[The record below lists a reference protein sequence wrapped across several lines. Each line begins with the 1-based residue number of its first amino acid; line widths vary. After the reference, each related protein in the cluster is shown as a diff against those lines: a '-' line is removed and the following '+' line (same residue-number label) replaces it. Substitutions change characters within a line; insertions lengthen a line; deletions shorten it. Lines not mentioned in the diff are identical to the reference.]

1 MNQKKIKGK
10 IKRFTCQ
17 HHVSVHGVGLG
28 VWKSLFKRGL
38 YPIVFKILVFA
49 PDHHD
54 LAVQDSHGPER
65 IRIVEL
71 FRLEMTLKIIQCCL
85 IPGKKLLNGA
95 DAIFWGLKST
105 NPFFPMNF
113 QHQSVSQWMF
123 LSLCSSRCL
132 WGTRR
137 MWRPQ
142 ARCLPMWITRNMGH
156 PHALPSMDPP
166 VLSPQLECL

>member
-1 MNQKKIKGK
+1 MNQKKIKAK

-49 PDHHD
+49 PDHHH
-54 LAVQDSHGPER
+54 LAVQDTHGPER

-95 DAIFWGLKST
+95 NEIFWGLKST

-113 QHQSVSQWMF
+113 QHQSVS
-123 LSLCSSRCL
+123 
-132 WGTRR
+132 
-137 MWRPQ
+137 
-142 ARCLPMWITRNMGH
+142 
-156 PHALPSMDPP
+156 
-166 VLSPQLECL
+166 